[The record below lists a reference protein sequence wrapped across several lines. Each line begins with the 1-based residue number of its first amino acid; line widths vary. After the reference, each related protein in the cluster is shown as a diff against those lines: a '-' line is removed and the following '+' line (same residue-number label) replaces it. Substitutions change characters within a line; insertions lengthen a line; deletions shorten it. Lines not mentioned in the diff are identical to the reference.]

1 MQEQQKVAVLGA
13 GAYGTALAK
22 VLAGK
27 GDPVSMYCRRPE
39 LVAQINEEGVNGK
52 YLPTAKLPNRKL
64 NSWRLYANRRIFRP
78 KVPKRF

>member
-52 YLPTAKLPNRKL
+52 YLPTAKNGHFGNPQFPWERTEEAAAMR
-64 NSWRLYANRRIFRP
+64 S
-78 KVPKRF
+78 